1 MPTINMLSTSMN
13 VKGEGVTAAYYE
25 LLSLVKSSLSEDYEV
40 TTHEFKMCDIMHYH
54 TIDFK
59 FFLSIPFSKIK
70 GTTVA
75 YVHFL
80 PETVDESI
88 NLPWLFKKVFYNYI
102 IWFYKSV
109 NHLVVVNPLFKE
121 KLMEYNIPGDKI
133 TFIPNYVSHEGFFA
147 QDDKTIIET
156 KKRLG
161 IDENKFVVL
170 GVGQVQNRKGV
181 LDFVEVA
188 KKKPEV
194 QFIWAGGF
202 SFGNITDGY
211 QELKKVVASPPS
223 NVKFLGIIDRENM
236 NDIYN
241 ISDLLF
247 LPSYNELFPM
257 AILEAMNLKLPL
269 LLRDIDVYPGILF
282 DYYAKGSNNEEFA
295 ERIQSISED
304 KAIYKHWSDKS
315 WQGNMYYSKEHIS
328 RLWNQ
333 FYKRIYSERLLL
345 KYRRHI
351 DGTNS

>member
-13 VKGEGVTAAYYE
+13 VKGEGVTSAYYE
-25 LLSLVKSSLSEDYEV
+25 LLSLVKSSLSEDFDV
-40 TTHEFKMCDIMHYH
+40 TTHEFKLCDIMHYH

-88 NLPWLFKKVFYNYI
+88 KLPWFFKKVFYSYI
-102 IWFYKSV
+102 IWFYKAV
-109 NHLVVVNPLFKE
+109 DHLVVVNPFFKD
-121 KLMEYNIPGDKI
+121 KLMEYNIPSDKI
-133 TFIPNYVSHEGFFA
+133 TFIPNYVSHEGFFS
-147 QDDKTIIET
+147 QEEKTLTET
-156 KKRLG
+156 KERLG
-161 IDENKFVVL
+161 ISKGKFVVL

-188 KKKPEV
+188 KKKPDI
-194 QFIWAGGF
+194 QFVWAGGF

-223 NVKFLGIIDRENM
+223 NVKFLGIINREDM

-282 DYYAKGSNNEEFA
+282 DYYAKGLSNDEFSDI
-295 ERIQSISED
+295 IQNMSED
-304 KAIYKHWSDKS
+304 KKLYKHWSDKS
-315 WQGNMYYSKEHIS
+315 WQGNLYYSKEHIS
-328 RLWNQ
+328 RLWSQ
-333 FYKRIYSERLLL
+333 FYKQIYTDKNLI